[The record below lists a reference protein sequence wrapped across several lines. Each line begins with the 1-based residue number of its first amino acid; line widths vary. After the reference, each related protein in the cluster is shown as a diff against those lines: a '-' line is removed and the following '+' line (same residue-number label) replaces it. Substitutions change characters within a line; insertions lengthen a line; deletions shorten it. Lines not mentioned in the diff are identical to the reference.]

1 MQLQAVIK
9 MQRMKGMI
17 VYRILSFFVNL
28 FAVLLAV
35 SLLPV
40 ISMALASPPV
50 AMMAFLM
57 VGVILYAWYSNV
69 FFSIVII
76 RKEQFTRRKKD
87 WLVVNSFLAIV
98 YSFLYT
104 FVCIVVITHP
114 DILRTTVNQ
123 LPVKVSTRFMENV
136 VITMLSFSTILLVHI
151 FWTYYLIRK
160 NKDSI
165 IDDTPTDTE

>member
-1 MQLQAVIK
+1 
-9 MQRMKGMI
+9 MKGMI